1 MSKGAQ
7 NIVAA
12 MKAHGVDK
20 VVACTSGGW
29 RGHRGGA
36 EEWGIGTGRA
46 AQGLLQ
52 GGIRATPSYCVFI
65 EHHLSA

>member
-36 EEWGIGTGRA
+36 EEWGIGILDGQPRGSYKA
-46 AQGLLQ
+46 ALEPLQ
-52 GGIRATPSYCVFI
+52 VTVY
-65 EHHLSA
+65 LSSTT